1 MTTAPTPS
9 ELLPCPFC
17 GAGNTEIR
25 DNGKVWSG
33 MGYTAP
39 TSTSVFHQCTPAAG
53 QPSRAIERVGR
64 DRASAIAAW
73 NRRAE
78 LEARKPLPADT
89 LTRHRVLEEAAKV
102 CDDLP
107 VPGEFQRDGAW
118 AWEKGCDAAAD
129 AIRAMKDKP

>member
-1 MTTAPTPS
+1 MTTAQTPS

-25 DNGKVWSG
+25 GNGKVWSG

-39 TSTSVFHQCTPAAG
+39 TSTSVFHHCGPVAG

-73 NRRAE
+73 NQRAE
-78 LEARKPLPADT
+78 LEARNPLPPARVDELMAEAGYLVESAERRADFINGI
-89 LTRHRVLEEAAKV
+89 RHAEAAH
-102 CDDLP
+102 
-107 VPGEFQRDGAW
+107 GITG
-118 AWEKGCDAAAD
+118 GSS
-129 AIRAMKDKP
+129 